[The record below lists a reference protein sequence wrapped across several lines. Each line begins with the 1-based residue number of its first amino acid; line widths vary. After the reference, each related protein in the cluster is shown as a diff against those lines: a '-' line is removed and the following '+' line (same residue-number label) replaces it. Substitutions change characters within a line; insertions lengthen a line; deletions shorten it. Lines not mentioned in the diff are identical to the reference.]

1 MKKVLF
7 TGAALTLLI
16 AAQGAFADDGKPIC
30 LSTRNI
36 ADTSAAP
43 DGRAVFFRMTNGQV
57 WRNDLRGRCPDLKW
71 AGFTWS
77 TGNPLEQICDNE
89 QTIRAIQVP
98 ETCALGKFSELFP
111 PGPPHFATG
120 ER

>member
-1 MKKVLF
+1 MKKVLYA
-7 TGAALTLLI
+7 GAALALLI
-16 AAQGAFADDGKPIC
+16 TAHAALAQGQAPIC

-36 ADTSAAP
+36 ADTSASP
-43 DGRAVFFRMTNGQV
+43 DGKVVFFRMTDGRI

-71 AGFTWS
+71 AGFTWTS
-77 TGNPLEQICDNE
+77 SDPMERICENE

-98 ETCALGKFSELFP
+98 EVCALGKFTELFP
-111 PGPPHFATG
+111 PGPPRFATG